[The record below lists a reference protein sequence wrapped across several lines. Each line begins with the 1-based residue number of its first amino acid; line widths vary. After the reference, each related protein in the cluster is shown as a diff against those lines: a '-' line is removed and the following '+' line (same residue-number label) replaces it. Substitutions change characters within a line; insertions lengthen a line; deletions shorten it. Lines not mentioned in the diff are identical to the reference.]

1 MVDSQFIMSDL
12 LRVLKEERIVAIIRG
27 TAPQHIDATADAL
40 INGGIRLLE
49 VTLNTESALEAI
61 SRWRERFAGQVYIG
75 AGTVLDME
83 MAQQS
88 LDAGAQFLISPNLD
102 EDVVRL
108 GKDNGV
114 DVWPGVMTPTEI
126 VRAWKAG
133 ANAVKVFPSA
143 TLGAKYFKEVR
154 GPLSQI
160 PFIATGG
167 INLENMAEFLRA
179 GAVAI
184 GAGGSLVD
192 KNLIESGRFDELT
205 ALTRRY
211 VTAAQSVQG

>member
-1 MVDSQFIMSDL
+1 MSDL
-12 LRVLKEERIVAIIRG
+12 LRVLKEEKIVAIIRG

-114 DVWPGVMTPTEI
+114 DVWP
-126 VRAWKAG
+126 A
-133 ANAVKVFPSA
+133 S
-143 TLGAKYFKEVR
+143 
-154 GPLSQI
+154 
-160 PFIATGG
+160 
-167 INLENMAEFLRA
+167 
-179 GAVAI
+179 
-184 GAGGSLVD
+184 
-192 KNLIESGRFDELT
+192 
-205 ALTRRY
+205 
-211 VTAAQSVQG
+211 

>member
-1 MVDSQFIMSDL
+1 
-12 LRVLKEERIVAIIRG
+12 VAIIRG

-40 INGGIRLLE
+40 VNGGIRLLE
-49 VTLNTESALEAI
+49 VTLNTENALEAI
-61 SRWRERFAGQVYIG
+61 SRWRERFAGRAYIG
-75 AGTVLDME
+75 AGTVLDIQ

-102 EDVVRL
+102 EDVVRF
-108 GKDNGV
+108 GISNGV
-114 DVWPGVMTPTEI
+114 GVWPGVMTPTEM

-143 TLGAKYFKEVR
+143 TLGPNYFKEVR

-160 PFIATGG
+160 PCIATGG
-167 INLENMAEFLRA
+167 INLENMTEFLRA

-192 KNLIESGRFDELT
+192 KNLIESGCFDELT
-205 ALTRRY
+205 ELTRRY
-211 VTAAQSVQG
+211 VASVQG

>member
-1 MVDSQFIMSDL
+1 MSDL
-12 LRVLKEERIVAIIRG
+12 LRVLKEEGIVAIIRG
-27 TAPQHIDATADAL
+27 TAPQHIDATAEAL
-40 INGGIRLLE
+40 ISGGIRLLE
-49 VTLNTESALEAI
+49 VTLNTRNALQTI
-61 SRWRERFAGQVYIG
+61 GRWRECYAGRAYIG
-75 AGTVLDME
+75 AGTVLDVD

-102 EDVVRL
+102 EDVVKL
-108 GKDNGV
+108 GVDNGV
-114 DVWPGVMTPTEI
+114 DVWPGVMTPTEM

-143 TLGAKYFKEVR
+143 TLGANYFKEVR

-160 PFIATGG
+160 PLIATGG
-167 INLENMAEFLRA
+167 INLENMADFLRA

-205 ALTRRY
+205 QLTRRY
-211 VTAAQSVQG
+211 VAAAQAAAQAVQA

>member
-1 MVDSQFIMSDL
+1 MSDL
-12 LRVLKEERIVAIIRG
+12 LRVLKEEKIVAIIRG
-27 TAPQHIDATADAL
+27 AAPQHIDATADAL
-40 INGGIRLLE
+40 VNGGIRLLE
-49 VTLNTESALEAI
+49 VTLNTENALQAI
-61 SRWRERFAGQVYIG
+61 SRWRERFAGQVYLG
-75 AGTVLDME
+75 AGTVLDVD

-143 TLGAKYFKEVR
+143 TLGPKYFKEVR

-167 INLENMAEFLRA
+167 INLENMMGFLRA
-179 GAVAI
+179 GAVAV
-184 GAGGSLVD
+184 GVGGSLVD
-192 KNLIESGRFDELT
+192 KNLIESGRFGELT
-205 ALTRRY
+205 ELTRRY
-211 VTAAQSVQG
+211 VATAQMVQG

>member
-1 MVDSQFIMSDL
+1 MSDL
-12 LRVLKEERIVAIIRG
+12 LRVLKEEKIVAIIRG

-40 INGGIRLLE
+40 VNGGICLLE
-49 VTLNTESALEAI
+49 VTLNTEKALEAI
-61 SRWRERFAGQVYIG
+61 GRWRERFAGQVYIG
-75 AGTVLDME
+75 AGTVLDAE

-114 DVWPGVMTPTEI
+114 DVWPGVMTPTEM

-133 ANAVKVFPSA
+133 ASAVKVFPSA
-143 TLGAKYFKEVR
+143 TLGSKYFREVR

-160 PFIATGG
+160 PMIATGG
-167 INLENMAEFLRA
+167 INLENMNEFLHA
-179 GAVAI
+179 GAVAV
-184 GAGGSLVD
+184 GVGGSLVD
-192 KNLIESGRFDELT
+192 KKLIEDSRFDELT
-205 ALTRRY
+205 ELTRRY
-211 VTAAQSVQG
+211 VAAAQAVQG